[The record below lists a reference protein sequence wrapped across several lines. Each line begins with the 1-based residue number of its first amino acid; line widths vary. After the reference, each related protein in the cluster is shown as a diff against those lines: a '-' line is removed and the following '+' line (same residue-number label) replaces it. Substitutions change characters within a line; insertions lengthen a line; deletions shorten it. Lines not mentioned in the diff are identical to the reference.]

1 MARRRKKATD
11 EPGFGA
17 REEHAL
23 QLRQSPRWV
32 QAFALMLTLISGGFV
47 LAGFLIRI
55 DEVVSATGEL
65 QSAGGRVQV
74 KSPVTGKIARVLVR
88 NGDSVKQGQLLVVM
102 DTVLAREK
110 LASASSQITLE
121 KQSLQK
127 QLASLREQIS
137 VLDQQIETQRGIV
150 TSYDEL
156 AAQGS
161 VARLQSLQQKDRLF
175 QLESERRTTLETID
189 RAEIEAQKTI
199 RELSSQITEANVQLQ
214 YQNIP
219 APSDGVVFDSQVRD
233 QGVIQ
238 TGDTLMTL
246 IPQSGLLAQVKIPNK
261 DIGFV
266 KLGQQARVRVDAF
279 PANRYGELQGQVTL
293 IGADALPPDET
304 ANFYRFPV
312 TIQLDRSYLMAG
324 DTRIPLSSG
333 MSITSN
339 LRIRDKRLITIVSDI
354 FSGQFDSIRS
364 LRQ

>member
-1 MARRRKKATD
+1 MPRRQSKRTD
-11 EPGFGA
+11 PNAFGA

-23 QLRQSPRWV
+23 QLRQSPKWL
-32 QAFALMLTLISGGFV
+32 QAFAIMLALISGGF
-47 LAGFLIRI
+47 LTAGYLIRI
-55 DEVVSATGEL
+55 DEVVTANGEL
-65 QSAGGRVQV
+65 QSAAGRVMV
-74 KSPVTGKIARVLVR
+74 KSPVGGKIARVLVS
-88 NGDSVKQGQLLVVM
+88 NGELVKQGQLLVVM
-102 DTVLAREK
+102 DTVLARER
-110 LASASSQITLE
+110 LASATRQISLE

-127 QLASLREQIS
+127 QLASLKEQIS
-137 VLDQQIETQRGIV
+137 VLDQQITTQKGIV
-150 TSYDEL
+150 SSYDDL
-156 AAQGS
+156 AAEGS
-161 VARLQSLQQKDRLF
+161 VARLQSLQQRDRLF
-175 QLESERRTTLETID
+175 QLQSERRTSFETID

-199 RELSSQITEANVQLQ
+199 RELDSQITEAKVQLQ

-219 APSDGVVFDSQVRD
+219 APADGVVFDSQVQD

-238 TGDTLMTL
+238 AGDTLMTL
-246 IPQSGLLAQVKIPNK
+246 IPQSGLLAHVKIPNK

-266 KLGQQARVRVDAF
+266 KLGQKARVRVDAF
-279 PANRYGELQGQVTL
+279 PANRYGELDGQVSL

-312 TIQLDRSYLMAG
+312 TIQLDSSYLTAG
-324 DTRIPLSSG
+324 DTKIPLTSG